1 MFTSRAEYRLL
12 FNHSSAE
19 LRYINKLNE
28 HSLVSNDRKKSIIKK
43 LNTISKWK
51 AIFDKTRT
59 STGSTLS
66 DEIRKQNNFSFLPD
80 DFKSL
85 HKELK
90 NELLYQVKY
99 KGYLDRESRNISKM
113 KDAEKV
119 KIPNNFDYI
128 NIPGLRKE
136 SIEMLSS
143 VKPETLAQ
151 ASRISGVNPSD
162 ISVLMV
168 LLSK

>member
-1 MFTSRAEYRLL
+1 
-12 FNHSSAE
+12 
-19 LRYINKLNE
+19 
-28 HSLVSNDRKKSIIKK
+28 
-43 LNTISKWK
+43 
-51 AIFDKTRT
+51 
-59 STGSTLS
+59 
-66 DEIRKQNNFSFLPD
+66 
-80 DFKSL
+80 
-85 HKELK
+85 
-90 NELLYQVKY
+90 
-99 KGYLDRESRNISKM
+99 M

-119 KIPNNFDYI
+119 KIPNNFDYV